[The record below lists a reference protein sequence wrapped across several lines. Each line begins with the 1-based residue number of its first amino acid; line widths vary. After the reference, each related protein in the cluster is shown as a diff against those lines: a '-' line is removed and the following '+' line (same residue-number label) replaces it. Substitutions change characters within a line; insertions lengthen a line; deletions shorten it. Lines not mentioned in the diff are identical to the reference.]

1 MQHHRAGCG
10 VAHGQSDSATDRGQA
25 LFLSDAGACPY
36 STLVLLLIL
45 LSRFLRHHSP
55 IHAELAVDGLLVAVF
70 LGQGFGQ
77 QPLASVDPLPRTLQ
91 MVLVGHCLDRSIP
104 LLTLHPVVCAIVS
117 NFDDF
122 VSHYL
127 IAKVPRACVLL
138 RAALVPR
145 WDGPNE
151 PAPPT
156 PAPFP
161 GWACHRRIAYAVSLP
176 FGGSGAERA

>member
-1 MQHHRAGCG
+1 M
-10 VAHGQSDSATDRGQA
+10 
-25 LFLSDAGACPY
+25 
-36 STLVLLLIL
+36 LLLVFVRSL
-45 LSRFLRHHSP
+45 LRHHSP
-55 IHAELAVDGLLVAVF
+55 INAKLAVYGLLIAVF
-70 LGQGFGQ
+70 LRQGFGKQ
-77 QPLASVDPLPRTLQ
+77 TLASVNPLPRTLQ

-104 LLTLHPVVCAIVS
+104 LLTLHPVVCAIVG

-127 IAKVPRACVLL
+127 IAKVSRACVLL